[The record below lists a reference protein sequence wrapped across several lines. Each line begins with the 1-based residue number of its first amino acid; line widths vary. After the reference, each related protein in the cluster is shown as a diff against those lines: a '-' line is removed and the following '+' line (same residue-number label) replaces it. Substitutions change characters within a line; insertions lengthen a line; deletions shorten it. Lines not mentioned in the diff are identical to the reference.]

1 VSAKAPEPSAKDAPK
16 PKGKGKLIV
25 IILAV
30 LVLAGGGGGGWFIMN
45 KKNHAAEQDEA
56 VAAAPAHAAAP
67 TYMALENLVVNL
79 ADGERFA
86 QIGITLELDSEKT
99 SEKVKV
105 LQPSIRSKILMLVS
119 QRTAEE
125 LLKRDGKEKLAT
137 DIANEVSGALGYEVE
152 DGEPAAKPAKPAKAT
167 KVAEADAEDEE
178 PPVRKK
184 KKKKA
189 LPPSPVH
196 GVLFSAFIVQ

>member
-1 VSAKAPEPSAKDAPK
+1 MSAKAAEPSAKDAPK

-25 IILAV
+25 IVLAV
-30 LVLAGGGGGGWFIMN
+30 LLLAGGGAGGWFFMN
-45 KKNHAAEQDEA
+45 KKNHAGEHEET
-56 VAAAPAHAAAP
+56 AAAEPAHPAAP
-67 TYMALENLVVNL
+67 TYMPLENMVVNL

-86 QIGITLELDSEKT
+86 QIGITLELDNEKT
-99 SEKVKV
+99 GEKIKV
-105 LQPSIRSKILMLVS
+105 LLPSIRSKILLMVS

-137 DIANEVSGALGYEVE
+137 DIGNEVSGALGYEVE
-152 DGEPAAKPAKPAKAT
+152 DAEPPKAVKAKAT

-189 LPPSPVH
+189 QAASPVH